1 MTMEIIDHG
10 VWIRYQ
16 PVKPQAGAPHGAIYA
31 RREADSVDW
40 YDYVRPNFLL
50 MQPAKP
56 PTYHPTTGEQLVEDP
71 PPEPNFKP
79 GSVVC
84 NIYHHPHFNRSIVG
98 AATYDPT
105 AVHSINQRVIE
116 IVGYEGD
123 DPQKDFGGKTYDP
136 KTGTLSDPPPMPPAP
151 KSPDERLDALEKRVK
166 ALEARKK
173 K

>member
-10 VWIRYQ
+10 VWVKYQ
-16 PVKPQAGAPHGAIYA
+16 RVQPQKDAPRGAVYA
-31 RREADSVDW
+31 RRQADLVDW

-50 MQPAKP
+50 MQPPKP
-56 PTYHPTTGEQLVEDP
+56 STYHPTTGALLVDDRP
-71 PPEPNFKP
+71 KPVPNFKP

-105 AVHSINQRVIE
+105 AIHSINQRVIE
-116 IVGYEGD
+116 ITGYTGD

-136 KTGTLSDPPPMPPAP
+136 KTNTLSDPPPLPVYI
-151 KSPDERLDALEKRVK
+151 SPDERLDALEKRVK

-173 K
+173 